1 MSACAASPFDHPK
14 ADVILRSSDGIDFYV
29 FKLLLTLASPVFE
42 AMCDLPRPA
51 VGTCDDTKDG
61 FPIVNMQE
69 DSKTLDI
76 LLRFLY
82 PSTLAEDP
90 SLESLTDILAIIGA
104 ARKYSLDTVEKQ
116 VCQALVNPKVLKTDP
131 VRCFAIARNA
141 RFKDETMTAAR
152 YSLRQPLI
160 PAYFPELELITA
172 SDLLALLAYHKK
184 CHSAVEPL
192 LAKLD
197 WVRSHY
203 ETSDACRWLFCEE
216 SWSPKVKQ
224 NGCKRST
231 EAEFVLWAMYPVAW
245 WVTYMRETLE
255 ILRDRPTGDNVRA
268 EAKKTINKV
277 KSAGCKT
284 CAARVRWSM
293 EEFSHVLAVKVDEA
307 IAPVRISLH

>member
-29 FKLLLTLASPVFE
+29 FKLLLTLASPFFE
-42 AMCDLPRPA
+42 TMFNLPQPA

-61 FPIVNMQE
+61 FPVVNMQE

-76 LLRFLY
+76 LLRFFY
-82 PSTLAEDP
+82 PSTLTEDP

-104 ARKYSLDTVEKQ
+104 ARKYSLDSVEKQ
-116 VCQALVNPKVLKTDP
+116 VCQALANPKVLKTDP

-152 YSLRQPLI
+152 YSLGQPLI

-172 SDLLALLAYHKK
+172 SDLLALLVYHTK
-184 CHSAVEPL
+184 CSNAVEPL

-197 WVRSHY
+197 WVLSHY
-203 ETSDACRWLFCEE
+203 KTSDACSWLFCGE
-216 SWSPKVKQ
+216 SW
-224 NGCKRST
+224 NGKHHCKRST
-231 EAEFVLWAMYPVAW
+231 EAEFVLWAMHPVAW
-245 WVTYMRETLE
+245 WVTYMRETFE
-255 ILRDRPTGDNVRA
+255 ILRGRPTGDSVRA
-268 EAKKTINKV
+268 EAEKTIHKV
-277 KSAGCKT
+277 KNAGCKI
-284 CAARVRWSM
+284 CAAQVRLNM
-293 EEFSHVLAVKVDEA
+293 EEFSRVLAVKVDEA